1 MESGR
6 RALIVNPYEVLGVSR
21 EASAQDIK
29 QAYRKLARETHPDLN
44 PGDAVAEARFKAISV
59 ANDMLSDE
67 KKRAEYDEFGEIST
81 EAGFDADRARAER
94 DHFSSRFGSPNRA
107 DSGEGFAFG
116 GLEDLFRQ
124 FQGQSGRS
132 AMRMRGADLESSM
145 TLDFMEA
152 VQGTEK
158 RLSITRPRAD
168 GDSMTESVTVRF
180 PPGVIDGGRLR
191 VPGKG
196 GLGLGGGPAGDLWI
210 VARVE
215 PHPLF
220 RREGRNLEFDLPIT
234 LVEAVRGAKVE
245 IPTLDG
251 EATLTIPPGTNSH
264 TRLRLRGQ
272 GVPGA
277 KGGKPG
283 DLLVRIQIQ
292 VPKEVS
298 DEVLEVLEECSQD
311 DPRKDLFQ

>member
-1 MESGR
+1 
-6 RALIVNPYEVLGVSR
+6 VNPYEILGVSR
-21 EASAQDIK
+21 EASTQDIK
-29 QAYRKLARETHPDLN
+29 RAYRKLARETHPDLN
-44 PGDAVAEARFKAISV
+44 PGDAVAEARFKSISV
-59 ANDMLSDE
+59 ANDMLTDP
-67 KKRAEYDEFGEIST
+67 KKRADYDEFGEISM

-94 DHFSSRFGSPNRA
+94 DHFSSRFGSPGRA
-107 DSGEGFAFG
+107 DSGEEFAFG

-124 FQGQSGRS
+124 FQGQSGPS

-152 VQGTEK
+152 VKGNER
-158 RLSITRPRAD
+158 RLSVARPGAD
-168 GDSMTESVTVRF
+168 GQTTTESVTVRF
-180 PPGVIDGGRLR
+180 PPGITDGGRLR
-191 VPGKG
+191 IPGKG
-196 GLGLGGGPAGDLWI
+196 GLGLGGGPPGDLWI
-210 VARVE
+210 NVRVE

-220 RREGRNLEFDLPIT
+220 RRAGRNLEFDLPIT

-264 TRLRLRGQ
+264 TRLRLRGK
-272 GVPGA
+272 GVPA
-277 KGGKPG
+277 GKSGQPG

-298 DEVLEVLEECSQD
+298 DDALEVLEGCSQD
-311 DPRKDLFQ
+311 DPRKDLFR